1 MLGFGRYDPIALA
14 ITLGAVVVAATV
26 HEFAHALVADRLG
39 DPTARNLG
47 RLSLNPLVHLDL
59 LGTLF
64 FVVFGFGWAR
74 PVPVNPRN
82 FADPRRGMLQVALA
96 GPLAN
101 VTLAFL
107 AGALV
112 KAPGLPAGPLLA
124 AAALSTLIWINVI
137 LALFNLIPIPPLDGS
152 RILEALLVGR
162 QALTYQRFQPYGTL
176 LLLVLLYT
184 GVVGHVMLPAA
195 RWLYHASTSLPGL

>member
-1 MLGFGRYDPIALA
+1 MLGFGDPLGIA
-14 ITLGAVVVAATV
+14 ITLAAVLVAATC

-39 DPTARNLG
+39 DPTPRSLG

-59 LGTLF
+59 VGTLF

-74 PVPVNPRN
+74 PVPVNPRY

-101 VTLAFL
+101 VTVAFVV
-107 AGALV
+107 GALLRSAV
-112 KAPGLPAGPLLA
+112 LPGGPLVA
-124 AAALSTLIWINVI
+124 DALSTLIWINVI
-137 LALFNLIPIPPLDGS
+137 LAIFNLIPIPPLDGS
-152 RILEALLVGR
+152 RVLESLLVGR
-162 QALTYQRFQPYGTL
+162 QALTYAQLRPYGTV

-184 GVVGHVMLPAA
+184 GVVGRIMLPAA
-195 RWLYHASTSLPGL
+195 QWLYHASTGGLGL

>member
-1 MLGFGRYDPIALA
+1 MLGFGDPIAIALTLA
-14 ITLGAVVVAATV
+14 AVVVATTC
-26 HEFAHALVADRLG
+26 HEYAHALVADRLG
-39 DPTARNLG
+39 DPTPRAYH

-64 FVVFGFGWAR
+64 FIVFGFGWAR

-101 VTLAFL
+101 VTIAFVG
-107 AGALV
+107 GALLRSDL
-112 KAPGLPAGPLLA
+112 LPAGMLRGEL
-124 AAALSTLIWINVI
+124 LSTIIWINVV

-152 RILEALLVGR
+152 RILESVLAGR
-162 QALTYQRFQPYGTL
+162 QALTYARVQPYGTL
-176 LLLVLLYT
+176 VLLALLYT
-184 GVVGHVMLPAA
+184 GVVGRIMLPAA
-195 RWLYHASTSLPGL
+195 RWLYQASTGGIPGL

>member
-1 MLGFGRYDPIALA
+1 MLGFGRYGPLTIA
-14 ITLGAVVVAATV
+14 ITLAAVVVAATV
-26 HEFAHALVADRLG
+26 HEFAHALVAHRLG

-74 PVPVNPRN
+74 PVPVNSRN

-107 AGALV
+107 VGAVL
-112 KAPGLPAGPLLA
+112 KAPGLTLDPLAGA
-124 AAALSTLIWINVI
+124 TLSALIWINVI

-162 QALTYQRFQPYGTL
+162 QALTYHRLQPYGTL
-176 LLLVLLYT
+176 VLLVLLYT
-184 GVVGHVMLPAA
+184 GVVGRVMLPAA
-195 RWLYHASTSLPGL
+195 RWLFRASTGLPGL

>member
-1 MLGFGRYDPIALA
+1 MLGFGDPLGIT
-14 ITLGAVVVAATV
+14 ITLAAVLVAATF

-39 DPTARNLG
+39 DPTPRALG

-74 PVPVNPRN
+74 PVPVNPRH

-101 VTLAFL
+101 VTVAF
-107 AGALV
+107 AVGAVLKV
-112 KAPGLPAGPLLA
+112 PDLPGGPLTQEV
-124 AAALSTLIWINVI
+124 LSALIWINVI
-137 LALFNLIPIPPLDGS
+137 LAIFNLIPIPPLDGS
-152 RILEALLVGR
+152 RVLESLLVGR
-162 QALTYQRFQPYGTL
+162 QALTYSRLQPYGTL

-184 GVVGHVMLPAA
+184 GIVGRVMLPAA
-195 RWLYHASTSLPGL
+195 RWLYHASTGGLPGL

>member
-1 MLGFGRYDPIALA
+1 VPGFGDPLGIA
-14 ITLGAVVVAATV
+14 ITLAAVLVAATF
-26 HEFAHALVADRLG
+26 HEFAHAFVADRLG
-39 DPTARNLG
+39 DPTPRALG

-74 PVPVNPRN
+74 PVPVNPRH

-101 VTLAFL
+101 VTLAFVV
-107 AGALV
+107 GALLKV
-112 KAPGLPAGPLLA
+112 PDLPGGPLTLEV
-124 AAALSTLIWINVI
+124 LSALIWINVI

-152 RILEALLVGR
+152 RILESLLVGR
-162 QALTYQRFQPYGTL
+162 QALTYSRLQPYGTL
-176 LLLVLLYT
+176 LLLGLLYT
-184 GVVGHVMLPAA
+184 GVVGRIMLPAA
-195 RWLYHASTSLPGL
+195 RWLYHASTGGLPGL

>member
-1 MLGFGRYDPIALA
+1 MLGFGDPASIA
-14 ITLGAVVVAATV
+14 ITLAAVLVAATF
-26 HEFAHALVADRLG
+26 HEYAHALVADRLG
-39 DPTARNLG
+39 DPTPRAMA

-101 VTLAFL
+101 VTVAFVVGALLKLPGLAAEPL
-107 AGALV
+107 AGAV
-112 KAPGLPAGPLLA
+112 
-124 AAALSTLIWINVI
+124 LSTLIWINVI
-137 LALFNLIPIPPLDGS
+137 LAIFNLIPIPPLDGS
-152 RILEALLVGR
+152 RILESLLVGR
-162 QALTYQRFQPYGTL
+162 QALTYARLQPYGTL
-176 LLLVLLYT
+176 VLLVLLYT
-184 GVVGHVMLPAA
+184 GVVGRVMLPAV
-195 RWLYHASTSLPGL
+195 RWLYHASTGGLPGL

>member
-1 MLGFGRYDPIALA
+1 MLGFGDPLAIA
-14 ITLGAVVVAATV
+14 ITLAAVLVAATC

-39 DPTARNLG
+39 DPTPRAMG

-74 PVPVNPRN
+74 PVPVNPRH

-101 VTLAFL
+101 VTVAFVV
-107 AGALV
+107 GALLRV
-112 KAPGLPAGPLLA
+112 PDLPGGPLA

-137 LALFNLIPIPPLDGS
+137 LAIFNLIPIPPLDGS
-152 RILEALLVGR
+152 RILESLLVGR
-162 QALTYQRFQPYGTL
+162 QALTYARLQPYGTV

-184 GVVGHVMLPAA
+184 GVVGRIMTPAA
-195 RWLYHASTSLPGL
+195 RWLYHASTGGLPGL

>member
-1 MLGFGRYDPIALA
+1 MLGFGRYDPLTLA
-14 ITLGAVVVAATV
+14 ITLAAVIVAATV

-39 DPTARNLG
+39 DPTARNVG

-82 FADPRRGMLQVALA
+82 FEDPRRGMLQVALA

-112 KAPGLPAGPLLA
+112 KVPGLPSDPLA

-162 QALTYQRFQPYGTL
+162 QALAYHRLQPYGTF

-184 GVVGHVMLPAA
+184 GIVGRVMLPAA
-195 RWLYHASTSLPGL
+195 RWLYHASTGLPGL